1 MENVERLF
9 NQEIRDK
16 KSIGRNAKYMNR
28 TGKGGV
34 RMPSDY
40 LSRKEKRNLN
50 GPVTSYD
57 MGKPMTYQNFKNMPE
72 DLQRAYLQGIQE
84 RFHPT
89 QRTIGELW
97 GISHDSVGIWLRK
110 LGVAPSGGRGKRA
123 DFDKD
128 AWEAWIADDIIP
140 EKPVIKDDAPV
151 EETLTPPLEYECVTR
166 NLTKREEILRTAE
179 KCVMGDREQAYGS
192 PEQNF
197 KVIADLW
204 NVYVGSPRFQPKDVA
219 AMLALLK
226 IARIASGHAKEDN
239 WIDLAG
245 YAACGGEL
253 EEHGGSSAD

>member
-9 NQEIRDK
+9 NQEIREK
-16 KSIGRNAKYMNR
+16 KSVGRNAKYMNR
-28 TGKGGV
+28 SGKGSV

-40 LSRKEKRNLN
+40 LSRKEKKQLN

-57 MGKPMTYQNFKNMPE
+57 MGKPMTYQNFKKMPE
-72 DLQRAYLQGIQE
+72 DLQRAYLQGIIE

-89 QRTIGELW
+89 QRIIGELW

-110 LGVAPSGGRGKRA
+110 LGVSPAGGRGKRSN
-123 DFDKD
+123 FDKD

-151 EETLTPPLEYECVTR
+151 EETLTPPFECI
-166 NLTKREEILRTAE
+166 TKREEILRAAE
-179 KCVMGDREQAYGS
+179 KCVMGDREQDYGS

-197 KVIADLW
+197 KVIADMW
-204 NVYVGSPRFQPKDVA
+204 NVYVGGPRFQPKDVA

-226 IARIASGHAKEDN
+226 IARIASGHAKADN

-253 EEHGGSSAD
+253 EEYGRSATK